1 MDRRGFFEVAGT
13 AVFGS
18 VLWAACGGN
27 TSSSS
32 LAGNTI
38 VIPEG
43 TIVPEGELANFI
55 TPQSQFF
62 RIDTAIGRT
71 PQVKAAEWSLR
82 IHGMVDNEVTLTLA
96 DLQALPQVENVIT
109 LGCVSNEVGG
119 DLIGNARWGGV
130 LFSDVLKSVGVQSGS
145 TQLVSTSIDGW
156 NCGTPVE
163 AITDGR
169 AAMLATSM
177 NGETLTAIHGY
188 PVRMI
193 VPGLFGY
200 VSATKWVTDLNFTT
214 WDAFDPY
221 WLKRG
226 WAAEGPMLASS
237 RIDLP
242 RKKAEVKAG
251 VVNVAGFAWAPR
263 AGVAS
268 VEVRVDEG
276 DWVKAEV
283 LPGSTGDTWAQW
295 THQWQA
301 SAGGHRISTRVVS
314 KDGTVQTAEVAPVE
328 PSGATGY
335 HAIDVT
341 VV

>member
-1 MDRRGFFEVAGT
+1 M
-13 AVFGS
+13 FGS

-71 PQVKAAEWSLR
+71 PQVKATDWSLR
-82 IHGMVDNEVTLTLA
+82 IHGMVDNEVKLTLA

-130 LFSDVLKSVGVQSGS
+130 LLSDVLKSVGVQKES
-145 TQLVSTSIDGW
+145 TQLVSTSADGW
-156 NCGTPVE
+156 TCGTPVE

-169 AAMLATSM
+169 AAMLVTSM
-177 NGETLTAIHGY
+177 NGERLTAEHGY
-188 PVRMI
+188 PVRMV

-242 RKKAEVKAG
+242 RKNAEVQAG
-251 VVNVAGFAWAPR
+251 ATKVAGFAWAPR

-276 DWVKAEV
+276 EWAKAEV

-295 THQWQA
+295 TYSWQA
-301 SAGGHRISTRVVS
+301 VAGAHRLATRVVS
-314 KDGTVQTAEVAPVE
+314 KDGTVQTADVAPVE

-335 HAIDVT
+335 HVINIT